1 LPASQLLQLTKERE
15 GAGNHNWLTLA
26 TAGEY
31 RMAASRIELCP
42 GVERSRVTKEREGRS
57 YPSTVQRISRPFAG
71 CSLEAVDPV
80 KRFGADK
87 HERLRHVV

>member
-1 LPASQLLQLTKERE
+1 MNAGRGLKFPRVAHVLKEANVRRALFDLLQRCNSVARMRE
-15 GAGNHNWLTLA
+15 
-26 TAGEY
+26 
-31 RMAASRIELCP
+31 AA
-42 GVERSRVTKEREGRS
+42 
-57 YPSTVQRISRPFAG
+57 ISRPFAG